1 MHELAAGMRRTT
13 DETAKAAIRRQLLA
27 GGWLLGLLYQTA
39 EGYFTQGQPGDSDA
53 PTADAIEALIAQRKA
68 ARADGDY
75 AGADRIR
82 DELLAAGIEL
92 EDSRE
97 GTRWRKI

>member
-1 MHELAAGMRRTT
+1 L
-13 DETAKAAIRRQLLA
+13 
-27 GGWLLGLLYQTA
+27 
-39 EGYFTQGQPGDSDA
+39 
-53 PTADAIEALIAQRKA
+53 IEQRKA
-68 ARADGDY
+68 ARANGDY

-82 DELLAAGIEL
+82 DELLASGIEL